1 MKSKI
6 ILSSTIKVVIHGYVI
21 YSEFGEHYK
30 KKNHKQMLNIYN
42 PLIWMCIYDYK
53 SSQMENIQ

>member
-1 MKSKI
+1 MDMWF
-6 ILSSTIKVVIHGYVI
+6 ILNLVNIT
-21 YSEFGEHYK
+21 K
-30 KKNHKQMLNIYN
+30 KTDKQMLNIYN